1 MFLGG
6 TVIENETNVGIT
18 HLLEHLL
25 LSMKADDNLSIFFDT
40 EGVDIRGETAREYM
54 NISGY
59 FLSSQKKIFL
69 KRLIDDI
76 YLKNIE
82 SEELERNKKIVQCEI
97 QQYINTEKNIRLKE
111 NKMIFNDSLWENDIL
126 GNMHSVEDIT
136 LDDVNDFRN
145 NLLENN
151 RCVMSLIGNID
162 YDEIDE
168 CTYPLG
174 IIRAKGQKNLILD
187 VNNCS
192 FPQFNVLKYTNQEK
206 GSGNTYSDISITYKL
221 NWYPLEQLIPCIAI
235 FNTMLT
241 GLGDSILMKKLREE
255 LNYVYQVISY
265 PEIHKSICLF
275 KVRTKTLKKY
285 CDFVVNEIKM
295 IFKEFCCSNKNDYS
309 SLFLK
314 AKKRVYNEIMLIEEN
329 KPLETV
335 SQLSKSY
342 LFNQPTNV
350 EILHWLET
358 IDYKRMRFV
367 VQKAF
372 DGLKES
378 SIFINES

>member
-1 MFLGG
+1 
-6 TVIENETNVGIT
+6 
-18 HLLEHLL
+18 
-25 LSMKADDNLSIFFDT
+25 
-40 EGVDIRGETAREYM
+40 
-54 NISGY
+54 
-59 FLSSQKKIFL
+59 
-69 KRLIDDI
+69 
-76 YLKNIE
+76 
-82 SEELERNKKIVQCEI
+82 
-97 QQYINTEKNIRLKE
+97 
-111 NKMIFNDSLWENDIL
+111 
-126 GNMHSVEDIT
+126 
-136 LDDVNDFRN
+136 
-145 NLLENN
+145 
-151 RCVMSLIGNID
+151 
-162 YDEIDE
+162 
-168 CTYPLG
+168 
-174 IIRAKGQKNLILD
+174 
-187 VNNCS
+187 
-192 FPQFNVLKYTNQEK
+192 
-206 GSGNTYSDISITYKL
+206 
-221 NWYPLEQLIPCIAI
+221 
-235 FNTMLT
+235 
-241 GLGDSILMKKLREE
+241 MKKLREE